1 MRFCWGLGLVLVLG
15 GVVCAADKKEQAE
28 AIGKK
33 MIKLMRNLAAK
44 LGEIKD
50 NKTADQ
56 AVPQVKKLWA
66 QVRDLQKKAQALKL
80 SEEEKKAFQ
89 EKFKTKLQA
98 EATKVQAAVKKALT
112 NAPDRAQKIKDAL
125 KSEEDAAPG
134 SAAEEVGRKGKGSAP
149 ATRRERRAYT
159 ASPIF
164 RTLPDVHYVF
174 SRNYCYQSGRI

>member
-1 MRFCWGLGLVLVLG
+1 
-15 GVVCAADKKEQAE
+15 VVCAADKKEQAE

-125 KSEEDAAPG
+125 K
-134 SAAEEVGRKGKGSAP
+134 
-149 ATRRERRAYT
+149 
-159 ASPIF
+159 
-164 RTLPDVHYVF
+164 
-174 SRNYCYQSGRI
+174 